1 VVIAKRRPASSGSGY
16 VLDDQIGF
24 LLRQVTQRHTTI
36 FSHLMGDGL
45 TPMQW
50 AVLAKLLEIGST
62 SQTALGRAVTMDAAT
77 VKGTVDRLVARNL
90 VVRLQDAEDRRK
102 LLVDLTEEGREIWMR
117 RAPSPARPWP
127 RWTTTKPCDSSR
139 FWRRCDSRHS
149 LTQPLT
155 RPYIS
160 IFIEIWRN
168 QTP

>member
-102 LLVDLTEEGREIWMR
+102 LLVDLTDEGRETTLRNLDAASAITRETLAPLDDDEAVRLFALLAKMR
-117 RAPSPARPWP
+117 
-127 RWTTTKPCDSSR
+127 
-139 FWRRCDSRHS
+139 
-149 LTQPLT
+149 
-155 RPYIS
+155 
-160 IFIEIWRN
+160 
-168 QTP
+168 